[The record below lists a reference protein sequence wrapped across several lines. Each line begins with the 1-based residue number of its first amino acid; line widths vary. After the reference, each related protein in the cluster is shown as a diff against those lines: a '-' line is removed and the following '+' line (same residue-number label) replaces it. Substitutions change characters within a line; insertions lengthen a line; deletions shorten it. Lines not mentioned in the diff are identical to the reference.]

1 MTIIFANTISVKN
14 CKGVPFFF
22 LFDILTSKNKGK
34 YSTFGGGVVP
44 GEEIKKHTRF
54 WVLFKGGC
62 SDRGMVAVPV
72 ACHCMLHYMVN
83 FLRGF
88 SI

>member
-14 CKGVPFFF
+14 CRGTLFF
-22 LFDILTSKNKGK
+22 LFDILISKNKGK
-34 YSTFGGGVVP
+34 YSTIGGG
-44 GEEIKKHTRF
+44 GGCSRRGNKKTHQILG
-54 WVLFKGGC
+54 LFKGGC

-83 FLRGF
+83 FLGGF